1 MGFTFAT
8 HYCGG
13 RAVKSK
19 MMLGN
24 NDLGCGM
31 VQVSCDKEGTGTTVK
46 KKNCCSNKYLSI
58 GVEGEQNSVKTKVS
72 INPVFVAAFVYTFI
86 KVFSLDVNGYR
97 FLDYSTP
104 IVLKDITILFQNF
117 RI

>member
-24 NDLGCGM
+24 NDLGCGF
-31 VQVSCDKEGTGTTVK
+31 VQVFCKKQGTETAVK
-46 KKNCCSNKYLSI
+46 KKNCCSNEYLSM
-58 GVEGEQNSVKTKVS
+58 GVEGELNSVKTKVS
-72 INPVFVAAFVYTFI
+72 INPIFVATFVYTFI
-86 KVFSLDVNGYR
+86 KVFSLDINESR
-97 FLDYSTP
+97 FLDYSIP
-104 IVLKDITILFQNF
+104 IVLKGITILFQNF